1 MIALDRRRTA
11 HKVGRVGELLAAY
24 ILERNGVQVAN
35 VNRDEHDFWI
45 RTPTGRL
52 LTVQVKTASMSK
64 NEIYRF
70 YAGNVTANTDIVAL
84 VALQPEVVLIYPGD
98 QMRQR
103 CPVDQFTAE
112 HMAAS
117 IKEHLQ

>member
-1 MIALDRRRTA
+1 M
-11 HKVGRVGELLAAY
+11 
-24 ILERNGVQVAN
+24 AN

-45 RTPTGRL
+45 RTPSGRL

-64 NEIYRF
+64 DDMYRF

-84 VALQPEVVLIYPGD
+84 VALQPEVVLIYPGNK
-98 QMRQR
+98 MRQR
-103 CPVDQFTAE
+103 CPVDQFTPE
-112 HMAAS
+112 HMASS